1 MTEKEVRDTFSD
13 YGIWL
18 NPDIDG
24 EYNNGKGYKCYIR
37 VNHREQPGNWEVI
50 RFISTFY
57 GLEDC
62 EDYLISNYV
71 VDCPAM
77 VKIDLY
83 EDIKYNKELY
93 VRYVPQKQELQ
104 LFTNDGEVS
113 YYIEVGSCELVKD
126 LDKDNFDYQLSYFAS
141 QLIPNKFYRISDII
155 TDRALC
161 NTNRV

>member
-62 EDYLISNYV
+62 EDYIASKE
-71 VDCPAM
+71 
-77 VKIDLY
+77 VKS
-83 EDIKYNKELY
+83 
-93 VRYVPQKQELQ
+93 V
-104 LFTNDGEVS
+104 
-113 YYIEVGSCELVKD
+113 
-126 LDKDNFDYQLSYFAS
+126 S
-141 QLIPNKFYRISDII
+141 QLKEVLESII
-155 TDRALC
+155 NLPEKVREVLWEI
-161 NTNRV
+161 